1 MGKPGFK
8 TAENFG
14 DPNKFYRVFS
24 GNQAY
29 EDILES
35 GKIRTQGSPS
45 YKGTNPHLM
54 LSEHPSLA
62 DRIKSRP
69 TAWPSFAKGKADL
82 SFAQGL
88 PDHYII
94 ETEEKLI
101 PSKSGRHSRGSTYF
115 PMDEK
120 GLDVDKTKTKI
131 YKHLGEGKYEQVRS
145 TNKGFGTAAKE
156 MAQAAPMETPY
167 GKSLLSYTPEGK
179 IAGKTGAALRGLG
192 KAASKL
198 AGPVGAVLTAI
209 DLSQALGEVQ
219 DKGAAKIAED
229 YKKSK
234 MAESEAEILTP
245 EADQFRES
253 LKSRRTELEI
263 LRAELEIK
271 RKQEERAKERE
282 SRGIERQARVRDT
295 LEQTGLIP

>member
-1 MGKPGFK
+1 MTHILGKSIDESLIPGFK

-145 TNKGFGTAAKE
+145 TA
-156 MAQAAPMETPY
+156 TPKKK
-167 GKSLLSYTPEGK
+167 KSL
-179 IAGKTGAALRGLG
+179 AGVFKGLG
-192 KAASKL
+192 RATVAGL
-198 AGPVGAVLTAI
+198 AGAPAFEFLSPPSAGPSDPEDPVYRFETGQMSLDEFTKRI
-209 DLSQALGEVQ
+209 KGEVP
-219 DKGAAKIAED
+219 
-229 YKKSK
+229 
-234 MAESEAEILTP
+234 LRVTP
-245 EADQFRES
+245 P
-253 LKSRRTELEI
+253 T
-263 LRAELEIK
+263 LR
-271 RKQEERAKERE
+271 
-282 SRGIERQARVRDT
+282 
-295 LEQTGLIP
+295 